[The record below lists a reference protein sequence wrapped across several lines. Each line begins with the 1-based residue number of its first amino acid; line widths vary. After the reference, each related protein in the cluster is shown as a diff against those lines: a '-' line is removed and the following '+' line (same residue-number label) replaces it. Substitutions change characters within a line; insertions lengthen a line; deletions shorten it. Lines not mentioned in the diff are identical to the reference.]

1 MKCKLYVV
9 DSAATSAAATEKV
22 YPSIHFK
29 NPLKIVLTNFLF
41 TNGFKIPVMILVITF
56 DD

>member
-29 NPLKIVLTNFLF
+29 NPLKIVLTDFWF
-41 TNGFKIPVMILVITF
+41 PNGFKIPVMVLVITF